1 MLSIYIHLFITNV
14 VFGCLLAFLFKC
26 FLSIT
31 FMHRLT
37 LIKSAYTSYLS
48 FFSLVVTGAKDAYK
62 LSVIPFF
69 KYWISGSSS
78 ISPNLMPFTIP
89 SHLAV
94 TVKSENCT
102 KTVWA
107 LIDTG
112 AGSSYISDKLAKE
125 LNVEPF
131 KVILYADNDKEELVN
146 IEIGMPNGNEFTKV
160 KLILTSIFFSSQ
172 TNISST
178 LYSKIAN
185 VLSVPL
191 FDVPEEYTEKLLI
204 GNDLIPS
211 LLYPSPSRPN
221 RCISLASN
229 LNLIETRL
237 GYYLQGTQ
245 LNSDYDF
252 CYNWLPKM
260 VYFLPFTGFLNFVLM
275 TVVFVIFCVLDLVIF
290 YF

>member
-1 MLSIYIHLFITNV
+1 MLSIYIHMFIINV
-14 VFGCLLAFLFKC
+14 VFGCVLALFFKC
-26 FLSIT
+26 LLSVTFL
-31 FMHRLT
+31 HRLT
-37 LIKSAYTSYLS
+37 FIKSAYTLYLSILLSATNGTKEAYKMSIIS
-48 FFSLVVTGAKDAYK
+48 FFSQWLN
-62 LSVIPFF
+62 S
-69 KYWISGSSS
+69 SSS
-78 ISPNLMPFTIP
+78 ISPNLMPFIIP
-89 SHLAV
+89 SQLAV

-107 LIDTG
+107 SIDTG
-112 AGSSYISDKLAKE
+112 AGNSYISDKLAKE

-185 VLSVPL
+185 VLSIPL

-211 LLYPSPSRPN
+211 LLYPSPSHPN

-260 VYFLPFTGFLNFVLM
+260 VHFLPFNGFLNFVLI
-275 TVVFVIFCVLDLVIF
+275 TVAFVIFCVLDLLLF